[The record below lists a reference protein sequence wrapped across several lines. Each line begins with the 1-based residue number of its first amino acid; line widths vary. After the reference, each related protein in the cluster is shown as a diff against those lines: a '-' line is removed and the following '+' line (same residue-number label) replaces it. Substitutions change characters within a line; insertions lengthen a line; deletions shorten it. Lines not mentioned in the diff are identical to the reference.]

1 MPKYQLFKVTKRVT
15 KETAYYTSA
24 EDWYSAEEKVANGE
38 VEPFEEEEVS
48 VEFNA
53 EEEIDE

>member
-1 MPKYQLFKVTKRVT
+1 MPLFQVTKRVT
-15 KETAYYTSA
+15 KETVYYTSA

-48 VEFNA
+48 VEFDA
-53 EEEIDE
+53 VEDEVI

>member
-15 KETAYYTSA
+15 KETVYYTSA
-24 EDWYSAEEKVANGE
+24 EDYYCAEEKVANGE

-48 VEFNA
+48 VEFDA
-53 EEEIDE
+53 VEEIDE

>member
-1 MPKYQLFKVTKRVT
+1 MPLFKVTKRVT
-15 KETAYYTSA
+15 KETVYYTSA
-24 EDWYSAEEKVANGE
+24 EDWYSAVEKVANGE
-38 VEPFEEEEVS
+38 VEPSEEEEVS

>member
-15 KETAYYTSA
+15 KETVYYTSA

-48 VEFNA
+48 VEFDA
-53 EEEIDE
+53 VKEDS

>member
-15 KETAYYTSA
+15 KETVYYTSA

-38 VEPFEEEEVS
+38 VEPFEEEEVL